1 MEPSSTFPN
10 PLLKIK
16 TVETTPYQDQNPGTS
31 GLRKKVEH
39 FKQKNYI
46 ENFIQC
52 IFNAHDVN
60 DYHGKTLVIGG
71 DGRFYNDK
79 TIQLSIKIAAANG
92 IKGVIVA
99 ENGIMSTPAVSLLV
113 RHQPNSECFGAIILT
128 ASHNPGGEHEDL
140 GIKFNNAA
148 GAPAPEN
155 ITAKMFQCSK
165 EIKTYHILDTDTEF
179 SLKEDSI
186 IRIGDEEISA
196 TNFYIKIESSTKLYT
211 ETMQKLFD
219 FNKLKSLVSRN
230 DFKFAFDAMHG
241 ASSQYAV
248 EIFHNVLGM
257 PLKCLY
263 NCSNLPDFGGL
274 HPDPNLVYAKN
285 LVKVMDIGSHRP
297 EDDSVPDFGAACD
310 GDADR
315 NMILGKRFFI
325 SPSDSLAIIVANY
338 KLIPNLNREGG
349 LAGVARSMPTS
360 GALDRVAQK
369 MGIKCYETP
378 TGWKFFGN
386 LMDAG
391 LINICGEES
400 FGTGSDHIREKDGMW
415 AVLCWLS
422 ILAEKNYENK
432 GKLIGVRDIAVDHW
446 KKYGRDYYCRFDYEG
461 LPVEQ
466 SKQVIENLNNSFEY
480 FNVRNRINI
489 ISQLF

>member
-1 MEPSSTFPN
+1 MECSSIYR
-10 PLLKIK
+10 IK
-16 TVETTPYQDQNPGTS
+16 TVETTPYSDQNPGTS
-31 GLRKKVEH
+31 GLRKKVAH
-39 FKQKNYI
+39 FKQINYI
-46 ENFIQC
+46 ENFIQS
-52 IFNAHDVN
+52 IFYAHSIS
-60 DYHGKTLVIGG
+60 DYQNKTLVIGG
-71 DGRFYNDK
+71 DGRYYNEK
-79 TIQLSIKIAAANG
+79 AVQIAIKIAAGNG
-92 IKGVIVA
+92 IRAVVVA
-99 ENGIMSTPAVSLLV
+99 ENGVMSTPAVSLLV
-113 RHQPNSECFGAIILT
+113 RNQPQGECFGAIILT

-155 ITAKMFQCSK
+155 ITAKMFQSSK
-165 EIKTYHILDTDTEF
+165 EMKNYLTIDFEGEF
-179 SLKEDSI
+179 SLKTDSTI
-186 IRIGDEEISA
+186 KIQNSGSYNSID
-196 TNFYIKIESSTKLYT
+196 FFVKIESTTRLYV

-219 FNKLKSLVSRN
+219 FNKLKTLFARS

-241 ASSQYAV
+241 ASADYAV
-248 EIFHNVLGM
+248 AIFQNLLGVD
-257 PLKCLY
+257 PKNLY
-263 NCSNLPDFGGL
+263 CCTNLPDFGGL

-285 LVKVMDIGSHRP
+285 LVKVMDIANSRP
-297 EDDSVPDFGAACD
+297 EDQSIPDFGAACD

-315 NMILGKRFFI
+315 NMILGKRFFV
-325 SPSDSLAIIVANY
+325 SPSDSLAMIVANY
-338 KLIPNLNREGG
+338 QLIPNLNRTGG

-422 ILAEKNYENK
+422 ILAEKNLNNT
-432 GKLIGVRDIAVDHW
+432 GSLIGLQDIALDHW
-446 KKYGRDYYCRFDYEG
+446 KTYGRDYYCRFDYEG

-466 SKQVIENLNNSFEY
+466 SKTVIDNLNSNFEY
-480 FNVRNRINI
+480 FNVTN
-489 ISQLF
+489 LFILIFRT